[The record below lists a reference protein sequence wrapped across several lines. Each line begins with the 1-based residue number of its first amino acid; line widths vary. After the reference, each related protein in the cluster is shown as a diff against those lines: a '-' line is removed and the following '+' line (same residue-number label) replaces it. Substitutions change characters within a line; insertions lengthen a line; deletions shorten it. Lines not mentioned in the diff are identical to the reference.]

1 MDLSL
6 SVRIV
11 GFCKSSYIYIFISCF
26 VAYAGIAG
34 NQTKSVGHTYIKLQD
49 VYTYVCIFKFTDSD
63 LAQHGVSERKRKQNF
78 NVDAISGMWF
88 NTYKP

>member
-1 MDLSL
+1 MCTLL
-6 SVRIV
+6 VFANPVTFLLVILFHMLV
-11 GFCKSSYIYIFISCF
+11 L
-26 VAYAGIAG
+26 G
-34 NQTKSVGHTYIKLQD
+34 NQTKSVGRTYIKLQD

-63 LAQHGVSERKRKQNF
+63 LAQYGAVSERKRKQ